1 MKFLVKKAPEHFIRT
16 VNDEISSIL
25 NRHFD
30 SYFPE
35 AAYIEECDKFAIPLE
50 ISEDDESY
58 SILAEIPGIKKEH
71 LEIDADKNSMTVNA
85 TKNEEKEHSEKG
97 FKKSEFRY
105 GEYSRTVFFPTEIDI
120 EHTNATIHD
129 GILKIRAPK
138 KNSGNEKRKINIE

>member
-35 AAYIEECDKFAIPLE
+35 AAYLEECDKFAIPLE
-50 ISEDDESY
+50 ISENDTQY
-58 SILAEIPGIKKEH
+58 CIQAEIPGIKKEQIE
-71 LEIDADKNSMTVNA
+71 LEVDKNSMTLNA
-85 TKNEEKEHSEKG
+85 SKKEENAHSENG

-105 GEYSRTVFFPTEIDI
+105 GEYSRTVYFPKDIDV
-120 EHTNATIHD
+120 ENTKAKVED
-129 GILKIRAPK
+129 GLLKISAPK
-138 KNSGNEKRKINIE
+138 KNVDINKKKLEIE